1 MVRHQRGVSLA
12 WLGWRRLTLI
22 RRAEAARE
30 QVDAEGLDEWD
41 IAARTIEQFEQLLA
55 ADNGS

>member
-1 MVRHQRGVSLA
+1 MVGHQRGVSLA

-22 RRAEAARE
+22 RRADGLS